1 MKITKNEIR
10 QAILEALNETGE
22 VPGAPTGETG
32 DVNSAEQG
40 IAAQVNR
47 FILDLAAQ
55 PGLDLNSKRNIIQI
69 VMDLLAKRL
78 KQEPGDLDVKK
89 DRKRMTGASA
99 GKQSR
104 AAAIAAQKG
113 EPQLEHKKK
122 KGGK

>member
-22 VPGAPTGETG
+22 VPPATTGETG

-47 FILDLAAQ
+47 FMLDLAAQ

-69 VMDLLAKRL
+69 
-78 KQEPGDLDVKK
+78 VKK